1 MLKSILNLVESNVDL
16 LAYLV
21 IGKARITQRLNLKAL
36 IARSIRRCFES
47 RFRRRLRPIGRVSS
61 HRIEK
66 MRILRINA
74 LNALNALK

>member
-1 MLKSILNLVESNVDL
+1 
-16 LAYLV
+16 
-21 IGKARITQRLNLKAL
+21 LKAL

-47 RFRRRLRPIGRVSS
+47 RLRRRLRPVERVSS

-74 LNALNALK
+74 LNALNVIAYKELARVMINGAF